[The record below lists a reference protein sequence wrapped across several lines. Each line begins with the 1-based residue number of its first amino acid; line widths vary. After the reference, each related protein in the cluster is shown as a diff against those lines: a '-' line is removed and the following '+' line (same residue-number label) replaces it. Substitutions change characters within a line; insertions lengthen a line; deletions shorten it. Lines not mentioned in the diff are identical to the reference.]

1 MPRPPVTITIEPSRA
16 SLLAQCL
23 VALGVVG
30 WLGVHAP
37 GWVTLLAASSLA
49 AMLFLDV
56 QRRPAGQLRHQL
68 RDGTVSQ
75 WFWREADGHEWRE
88 MTLSC
93 DYLGPW
99 LIGLRLDGR
108 RLWLWPDC
116 SDAESLRQL
125 RRALVS
131 LP

>member
-1 MPRPPVTITIEPSRA
+1 MPRPPITITIAPSRA

-30 WLGVHAP
+30 WLGGYAP

-49 AMLFLDV
+49 ALLLLDV
-56 QRRPAGQLRHQL
+56 RRCPAGQLRHQP
-68 RDGTVSQ
+68 RDGGVAQ
-75 WFWREADGHEWRE
+75 WAWRESGCQEWRE
-88 MTLSC
+88 TALRC
-93 DYLGPW
+93 DYLGPL

-108 RLWLWPDC
+108 RLWLWPDS

-125 RRALVS
+125 RRMLVS